1 MFVFSSHTRPANSE
15 TSTAALTTPALDR
28 RSLRWFGISAPTATP
43 QDVTIR
49 RGWFASTLTVQT
61 VQGAAFKVRGLNR
74 HQASYVRCA
83 MLDAAAVRAAAAA
96 QELVKVDEALHRLL
110 QRGRYVRHSEM
121 LAVHEKLVSAVQ
133 QCGGLITRHLPASVR
148 DALGRLVSLESA
160 ESVDAV
166 REDVNQRCVSAS
178 VPAVAAAADAAL
190 GARVTEEQA
199 EAVATDEDVTL
210 VLAGAGTGKT
220 TVIAAKVAH
229 LVLNE
234 RVDPVQILVLAFN
247 KKAQREIVDRLTGEL
262 SAVDVETFHAFGR
275 RVVADSGQ
283 HQPSVSKMATDD
295 HTMRSAIDEI
305 LNELIES
312 DETSELVA
320 IYLAYH
326 FEPCLLPFDF
336 DTDDDRR
343 SMDHVDPL
351 ARRSPLPTL
360 RLGSGAASDGAQW
373 CVSEFDAEMGSQINL
388 CMMVLSFTRE
398 GASDGCEQWSAQAGE
413 AVRGDQVG
421 DLLGDRPGRDLPAT
435 PTGPHIQVGGSDSVA
450 TTP

>member
-1 MFVFSSHTRPANSE
+1 MLAE
-15 TSTAALTTPALDR
+15 TALE
-28 RSLRWFGISAPTATP
+28 SV

-74 HQASYVRCA
+74 HQASYVRGA

-133 QCGGLITRHLPASVR
+133 QCGGLITRHLPASAR

-234 RVDPVQILVLAFN
+234 RVDPVQILVLVFN
-247 KKAQREIVDRLTGEL
+247 KKSLRGNVGRG
-262 SAVDVETFHAFGR
+262 VVE
-275 RVVADSGQ
+275 
-283 HQPSVSKMATDD
+283 
-295 HTMRSAIDEI
+295 
-305 LNELIES
+305 
-312 DETSELVA
+312 
-320 IYLAYH
+320 
-326 FEPCLLPFDF
+326 
-336 DTDDDRR
+336 
-343 SMDHVDPL
+343 
-351 ARRSPLPTL
+351 
-360 RLGSGAASDGAQW
+360 
-373 CVSEFDAEMGSQINL
+373 
-388 CMMVLSFTRE
+388 
-398 GASDGCEQWSAQAGE
+398 
-413 AVRGDQVG
+413 
-421 DLLGDRPGRDLPAT
+421 
-435 PTGPHIQVGGSDSVA
+435 GP
-450 TTP
+450 